1 MGETKTGQE
10 IQLNTEQL
18 RILSLI
24 FSGKHKKLYQA
35 RDRGCIKTNYVLN
48 ILGIIQ
54 RKTLIM
60 ITEKQINTEGCT
72 SPVEIVTRILHHS
85 TVSLN

>member
-18 RILSLI
+18 GILSLI

-35 RDRGCIKTNYVLN
+35 RDRGCIKTNSVLN

-60 ITEKQINTEGCT
+60 IKKETN
-72 SPVEIVTRILHHS
+72 
-85 TVSLN
+85 